1 MNGVSKPLIFKED
14 HMRVYQAIIWTF
26 LTATSIG
33 PAAAG
38 SATPMEAM
46 VSGEVIAVMP
56 DGRMA
61 KSTITDAEKM
71 DELKKIAKPIP
82 WCMMFVL
89 GSDGNV
95 YMIDTST
102 HEPMVECENMAQ

>member
-1 MNGVSKPLIFKED
+1 
-14 HMRVYQAIIWTF
+14 MRVYQTIMWTF
-26 LTATSIG
+26 LTVISIG

-38 SATPMEAM
+38 SATPMGAM
-46 VSGEVIAVMP
+46 VNGEVIAVMP

-61 KSTITDAEKM
+61 KSTITDAAKM

-82 WCMMFVL
+82 WCMMFML

-95 YMIDTST
+95 YMINTST
-102 HEPMVECENMAQ
+102 HVPMVECENMVQ

>member
-1 MNGVSKPLIFKED
+1 
-14 HMRVYQAIIWTF
+14 MRIYQTMLWAF

-38 SATPMEAM
+38 SATPLEVM
-46 VSGEVIAVMP
+46 VNGEIIAVMP

-61 KSTITDAEKM
+61 KSTIIDAAKM
-71 DELKKIAKPIP
+71 DELEKIAKPIP
-82 WCMMFVL
+82 WCMMFML

-95 YMIDTST
+95 YMINTSG
-102 HEPMVECENMAQ
+102 HAPMVECENMVQ